1 MLSLNELNE
10 LELKFAKLNANK
22 PTKNNTYKYAIV
34 AVLSLILILS
44 SVLFFT
50 NKKEINVKKEQ
61 PVEQNLTLQNEI
73 DEVIKNSKNDEKL
86 GEKEQGYLKL
96 SHIQTSEIFSTQS
109 EANTKTKP
117 KIKIKMDDAKDSK
130 HSQKEQFSQTKDIQT
145 AISIA
150 QEYLDKKDYTN
161 ALEWSLH
168 ANEIDKQNK
177 QSWIIFATAKYHL
190 GQKQDALRALRTYN
204 SNKNHKDINLLIRQI
219 QNGSL

>member
-10 LELKFAKLNANK
+10 LELKFAKLNTNK
-22 PTKNNTYKYAIV
+22 PAKNNTYKYAIV

-50 NKKEINVKKEQ
+50 NKKEQ

-73 DEVIKNSKNDEKL
+73 DEVIKNSKNDEKS
-86 GEKEQGYLKL
+86 GEKEQGYLQL
-96 SHIQTSEIFSTQS
+96 SHIQTSEIFSTQP

-145 AISIA
+145 ALSIA

-204 SNKNHKDINLLIRQI
+204 SDKNHKDINLLIRQI